1 MKLAKQPPQPA
12 PQAVAR
18 LLDVA
23 EVLFAEHGYTAT
35 TVRHIAQL
43 AGVNQALINYH
54 FKTKTGL
61 FMSIFE
67 RRGAVIM
74 EERRRL
80 LEEARNRAGRDAS
93 IPVREILYAFVYP
106 PLRMANDDGAG
117 GRAFVKLQARLH
129 NEPKEIEHMLRT
141 RFYDDTTFKFVEEL
155 KRSFPDMPHESLY
168 WKLTFV
174 MGVYIYVASN
184 TGRLEIISQG
194 RCSGEDLDQALREI
208 LDFCEK
214 GFT

>member
-1 MKLAKQPPQPA
+1 MLKQTPPPSS
-12 PQAVAR
+12 QAVSR

-23 EVLFAEHGYTAT
+23 EALFAEHGYNAT
-35 TVRHIAQL
+35 SVRHIAQL

-61 FMSIFE
+61 FLSIFE
-67 RRGAVIM
+67 RRGTVLTD
-74 EERRRL
+74 ERQRL
-80 LEEARNRAGRDAS
+80 LEEARQRAGVDGP
-93 IPVREILYAFVYP
+93 IPVRDILYAFVFP
-106 PLRMANDDGAG
+106 PLRMANDDGPG

-129 NEPKEIEHMLRT
+129 NEPKELEQLLRS
-141 RFYDDTTFKFVEEL
+141 RFYDQTTFKFVEEL
-155 KRSFPDMPHESLY
+155 QRSFPGVRPESIY

-184 TGRLEIISQG
+184 TGRLEIISKGQCNG
-194 RCSGEDLDQALREI
+194 ADLEQALPEI

-214 GFT
+214 GFS